1 MEARPDPAVR
11 SAGHPARRAVHE
23 AGPGRDDP
31 GRGLLEI
38 RISALVDETV
48 TVTAGTAPDI
58 EATMANATTLLPSR
72 EIQNRQPANLTQ
84 ALETVA
90 GVSTVSEGHAA
101 VPAIRGLARG
111 RTLILL
117 DGARVTSDRRVGPS
131 ATSSIRSCSMHRNC
145 ARPRLGGLRLGRIR
159 RRHLRA
165 HAPHRSASPLAGRVV
180 GALGAGS
187 PQERVGAE
195 ISKGLGKG
203 GVALQAHYRNFDDYR
218 SPQGEVFN
226 SGATDQGF
234 LAKGGLRAWQG
245 PPRRQLAERLRP

>member
-1 MEARPDPAVR
+1 MLVILPGERFTKPVLVETVPA
-11 SAGHPARRAVHE
+11 
-23 AGPGRDDP
+23 D
-31 GRGLLEI
+31 GLLEV

-131 ATSSIRSCSMHRNC
+131 ATFLDPFVLDAASRLRAGRARWPTDPTRSAASSTRARAASIP
-145 ARPRLGGLRLGRIR
+145 RPRWPGAWWARWGPARLK
-159 RRHLRA
+159 
-165 HAPHRSASPLAGRVV
+165 SASGR
-180 GALGAGS
+180 
-187 PQERVGAE
+187 
-195 ISKGLGKG
+195 
-203 GVALQAHYRNFDDYR
+203 R
-218 SPQGEVFN
+218 S
-226 SGATDQGF
+226 
-234 LAKGGLRAWQG
+234 QG
-245 PPRRQLAERLRP
+245 PGQGRRGAAGPLPEFRRLPEPAG